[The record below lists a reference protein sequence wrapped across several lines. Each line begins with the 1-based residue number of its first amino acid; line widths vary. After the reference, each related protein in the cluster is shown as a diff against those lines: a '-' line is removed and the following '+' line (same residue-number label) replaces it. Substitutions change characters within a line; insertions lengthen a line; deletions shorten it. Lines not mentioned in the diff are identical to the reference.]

1 MREEG
6 APAATSA
13 EATELG
19 EMPGAHLPLPD
30 AWYSPPISI
39 LSSIVLW
46 KQASQEL
53 GTAKGMPL

>member
-6 APAATSA
+6 APAATAA
-13 EATELG
+13 EAPELS
-19 EMPGAHLPLPD
+19 EMPGVG
-30 AWYSPPISI
+30 YSPPISI
-39 LSSIVLW
+39 LSSIFLW